1 MVDTFYN
8 LEQELKI
15 IKAFLACYK
24 RRDYVNAYLLYRKL
38 SKTNKLRFQIEHEQI
53 VSSIPAIAETLF
65 ANKQYWKAYHYY
77 NIWSFEHQICNQE
90 VIFRFEFLAKRRKVI
105 QIIIFGA
112 IISIGIA
119 FLLLLNW
126 GGFLKDST
134 INL

>member
-1 MVDTFYN
+1 MPDNFN
-8 LEQELKI
+8 NSEIELKI
-15 IKAFLACYK
+15 IKDFLACYK
-24 RRDYVNAYLLYRKL
+24 RRDYVNAYLLYRRLTKAD
-38 SKTNKLRFQIEHEQI
+38 KVRFQNEQEQI
-53 VSSIPAIAETLF
+53 VASIPAIAETLF

-90 VIFRFEFLAKRRKVI
+90 VIFRYEFLAKRRKVI

-119 FLLLLNW
+119 FLLILNW
-126 GGFLKDST
+126 GGFLKDTS